1 MHEVARQPS
10 ERQSL
15 YIGLY
20 NEPEKNEGFLYRKSK
35 QPPDDALALKTKSK
49 TSYTMRSG
57 NHPSRSDK
65 GSTTEMF
72 IRSCVPQAGLPW
84 ERPCFYFLTA
94 NNPATIGQGAT
105 AAACGG
111 KSRLKHGEN

>member
-20 NEPEKNEGFLYRKSK
+20 NEPEKNEGFLYSKSK
-35 QPPDDALALKTKSK
+35 QPPDDTLELKTKSQ

-57 NHPSRSDK
+57 NHPCISKRQGIHHRNVYSSLC
-65 GSTTEMF
+65 STGWLAM
-72 IRSCVPQAGLPW
+72 
-84 ERPCFYFLTA
+84 
-94 NNPATIGQGAT
+94 
-105 AAACGG
+105 G
-111 KSRLKHGEN
+111 KTLLLLSYRQ